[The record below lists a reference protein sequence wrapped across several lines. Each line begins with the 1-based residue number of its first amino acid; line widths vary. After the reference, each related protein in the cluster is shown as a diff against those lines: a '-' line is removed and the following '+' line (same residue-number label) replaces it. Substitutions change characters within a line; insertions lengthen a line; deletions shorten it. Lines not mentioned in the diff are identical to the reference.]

1 MTSLNQTGE
10 SKKPG
15 NRKARKG
22 SIIQRSKGTY
32 QIRYNVYDD
41 HDQRKQV
48 NETFRG
54 TKDEA
59 EDRLALRQQKVRE
72 GQFAAKS
79 KATVSQLMERFLSEY
94 CVPPK
99 VRARTR
105 HGYEGQINRYINKSV
120 ADGVPAIGRT
130 HFQNL
135 KPVQIKKL
143 YANLLGRGLSST
155 TVLHLHRLLK
165 KAFNW
170 AVSEGLLSQNPTAK
184 VDAPTPEEYEMDM
197 WEIETIHDFID
208 LCSETRYGDVF
219 RFAIHTG
226 LRRSEILGLRWD
238 AVDLTEGRLRVF
250 RTLHHIN
257 GQGTVVAE
265 PKTKKSRRTIALAPE
280 TVNLMHSIRGS
291 QMDEGLPTS
300 GEGYVF
306 TRPNGLPLV
315 PSEVSRA
322 FHEFVLQ
329 HNLPKM
335 KFHGLRHAYAS
346 LSLLAGIDSKV
357 VSESLGHST
366 ISITV
371 DLYSH
376 VMGGMKE
383 AHAATIANLL
393 KREVQPT

>member
-1 MTSLNQTGE
+1 MTSLKQTGE

-22 SIIQRSKGTY
+22 SIIQRSKGAY

-41 HDQRKQV
+41 QGQRKQV

-54 TKDEA
+54 TKDDA
-59 EDRLALRQQKVRE
+59 ENLLALRQQKVRE

-79 KATVSQLMERFLSEY
+79 KATLSDLMERFLNEY

-105 HGYEGQINRYINKSV
+105 HGYEGQISRYINKSV
-120 ADGVPAIGRT
+120 ANGFPAIGRT
-130 HFQNL
+130 HFQKL

-143 YANLLGRGLSST
+143 YANLLERGLSNT

-170 AVSEGLLSQNPTAK
+170 AVSEGLHSQNPLAN
-184 VDAPTPEEYEMDM
+184 VDAPTPEEAEMDM

-208 LCSETRYGDVF
+208 LCAEDGYGDVF

-238 AVDLTEGRLRVF
+238 AVDLTAGRLRVF
-250 RTLHHIN
+250 RTLLHIN
-257 GQGTVVAE
+257 GQGVVVGE

-280 TVNLMHSIRGS
+280 TVNLLHSIRGT
-291 QMDEGLPTS
+291 QMDSGLPTS

-306 TRPNGLPLV
+306 TRLDGLPLV
-315 PSEVSRA
+315 PSSVSNA
-322 FHEFVLQ
+322 FHELVLR

-366 ISITV
+366 ISITM